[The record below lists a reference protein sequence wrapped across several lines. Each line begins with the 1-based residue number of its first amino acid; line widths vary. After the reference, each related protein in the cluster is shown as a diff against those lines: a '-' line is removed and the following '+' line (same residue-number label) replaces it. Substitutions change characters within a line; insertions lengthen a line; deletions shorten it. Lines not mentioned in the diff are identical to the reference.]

1 MYHVYSIIYF
11 IVFSFQ
17 VLLSSVELL
26 NPCWVPPAPLPPLDF
41 CSDPP
46 KPKCSAAGYDV
57 KLCCVIYYVIYCIIL
72 I

>member
-46 KPKCSAAGYDV
+46 KPKCSAAGYENI
-57 KLCCVIYYVIYCIIL
+57 IYYIIL
-72 I
+72 YYIILF